1 MRISIQHEIKG
12 RIRFSTAKKRMTLEE
27 ADTLFYYLYSLK
39 GVTAAKVYERT
50 GDAMVRYTGD
60 RMELIHGITAFS
72 FENSQLRKLVP
83 ENTGRDL
90 MNLYKEKLVMKV
102 AVHCLCKMFLPAPL
116 AAAKAAIQSVHFLKE
131 GIRCLARRK
140 LEVPVLDATVIGVSL
155 CRGDIATAGS
165 VMFLLGVGEI
175 LEEWTHKKSVAD
187 LARSMSLNVEKVWV
201 KQGDT
206 EILTDVREVKAEDF
220 ICVHVGNMI
229 PLDGV
234 VAEGEAMVNQ
244 ASLTGEGIPVKKS
257 SGSYVYAGTVVE
269 EGELTI
275 QVKQSAGSTRY
286 EKIVTMIEDSEKLKS
301 SLEGKAAHLADSLVP
316 FSFFGTILTY
326 ALTRNVAKAL
336 SILMVDFSCALKL
349 SMPVAVLAAMR
360 ECQDHQIT
368 VKGGRFLEAVA
379 EAETIVFDKTGTFTK
394 AQPTV
399 AKVIPFGDNNRDEM
413 LRMAACL
420 EEHFPHSIANA
431 VVTQAAKEGLAHEEM
446 HSKVDYVVAH
456 GISSRVNEKKV
467 LIGSYHFI
475 FEDEKCVILPEDKEK
490 FDNIPSEYSYL
501 YLAVSGV
508 LAAVICIEDPLRE
521 EALTIVAD
529 LKKAGIKKVV
539 MMTGDSDRTAKVIAA
554 RTGVDQYYAEVLPE
568 DKASFVE
575 KEKAEGRKVIMIG
588 DGINDS
594 PALSAAN
601 AGVAISDGAQLAREI
616 ADITIS
622 GENLYQLVVL
632 KQISNRLMRRIHR
645 NYRFVIGFNTG
656 LILLGL
662 SGIIAPGTSALCHN
676 MSTLGITVESMTN
689 LLNGEEE
696 MKQGVN

>member
-622 GENLYQLVVL
+622 GKNLYQLVVL
-632 KQISNRLMRRIHR
+632 KQISNRLMRRINR

-696 MKQGVN
+696 MEQGIN